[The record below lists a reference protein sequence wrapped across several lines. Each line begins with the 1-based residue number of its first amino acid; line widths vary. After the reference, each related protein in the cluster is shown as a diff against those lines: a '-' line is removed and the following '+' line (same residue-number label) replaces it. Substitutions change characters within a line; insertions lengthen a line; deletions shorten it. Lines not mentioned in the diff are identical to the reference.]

1 MQILPDGEV
10 NMSSEM
16 LEALSIPAKDAEEKK
31 THHRQTA
38 QSAMALKS
46 FSLMLHW

>member
-31 THHRQTA
+31 PITGRQP
-38 QSAMALKS
+38 KVPW
-46 FSLMLHW
+46 H